1 MHDIEPY
8 FKWRDDYIASEDSLS
23 PFYGQTY
30 NEFQFT
36 TKIYNYYIH
45 PQWDEF
51 GSQTLYIKVLYVDY
65 EKGYAIMELIGEWND
80 CIGNDIMY
88 LKREVIDKMI
98 KRDITKFVVICDN
111 VLNYHAS
118 DDSYYEEWWDDVKDE
133 DGWVCFVNTFDHV
146 SHEMD
151 NERLN
156 YYVNYGIDFNDIDW
170 RQKTP
175 KMVYKDIKT
184 RLTQGIKGLS
194 Y

>member
-8 FKWRDDYIASEDSLS
+8 FKWRDDYIAAEDSLS

-51 GSQTLYIKVLYVDY
+51 GSQTLYIKVLFVDY
-65 EKGYAIMELIGEWND
+65 DKGYAIMELIGEWND

-88 LKREVIDKMI
+88 LKREVIDKMV
-98 KRDITKFVVICDN
+98 KKDVTKFIVICDN
-111 VLNYHAS
+111 VLNFHAS

-133 DGWVCFVNTFDHV
+133 DGWVCLINTFDHV
-146 SHEMD
+146 VQEMD
-151 NERLN
+151 YARLN
-156 YYVNYGIDFNDIDW
+156 YYVNYGRDYNDIDW
-170 RQKTP
+170 RRKTP
-175 KMVYKDIKT
+175 KMLYKEIKI